1 MAARRLML
9 SSGVVALGLIVNA
22 NAFGQKNLKS
32 QIVGDYLLE
41 SIYDQLA
48 DGKKNDTWGEG
59 VEGSAIFTS
68 SGAFSVQIIAANR
81 RNTSAQGP
89 RDPIGP
95 IVTYYGT
102 YTVDDASKTMTYH
115 IQRSSFPGWNGLDRK
130 VTIESIT
137 GSELAI
143 SALVKGDPKLGDF
156 VAHLNW
162 KREGAS

>member
-1 MAARRLML
+1 MSARNLRLSFGVAA
-9 SSGVVALGLIVNA
+9 VGLIVSA
-22 NAFGQKNLKS
+22 NAFAQKDLKS
-32 QIVGDYLLE
+32 QIVGAYSLA

-48 DGKKNDTWGEG
+48 DGKKNDTSGEG

-81 RNTSAQGP
+81 HNNSAQGS

-95 IVTYYGT
+95 IGTYYGT
-102 YTVDDASKTMTYH
+102 YAVDDASKTMTYH
-115 IQRSSFPGWNGLDRK
+115 IQRSSFPGWNGIDRK
-130 VTIESIT
+130 ATIESIT
-137 GSELAI
+137 GSELDIFAP
-143 SALVKGDPKLGDF
+143 VKGDPKLGDF